1 MEIHLQSDGQLYPP
15 RHSTPPRERPKPP
28 AKPKPEPPKEI
39 CPPPPAAPCKPV
51 AKTGEWE
58 DFLLIAVMFII
69 FRSKE
74 QPDILLLA
82 ALAYILFDS
91 CFSFKNLL

>member
-15 RHSTPPRERPKPP
+15 KPP
-28 AKPKPEPPKEI
+28 AKPKQKPKPEPPKEP
-39 CPPPPAAPCKPV
+39 CPPPAPLPQKKPA
-51 AKTGEWE
+51 EWE
-58 DFLLIAVMFII
+58 DFLLLAVMFII

-74 QPDILLLA
+74 EPDLFLLA

-91 CFSFKNLL
+91 CFSLKNLL

>member
-15 RHSTPPRERPKPP
+15 PKPP
-28 AKPKPEPPKEI
+28 AKPKPPPPPPQAPLPPKEP
-39 CPPPPAAPCKPV
+39 CPPPSPPKKPA
-51 AKTGEWE
+51 EWE
-58 DFLLIAVMFII
+58 DFLILAVMFII

-74 QPDILLLA
+74 EPDLFLLA

-91 CFSFKNLL
+91 CFSLKNLL